1 MVYGVAERRLGA
13 LLFRWRRSQ
22 DEEVQK
28 VNGSLSSMPN
38 VGPVLED
45 LLKRAGV
52 GSPEALRAIGS
63 REAWLRIRGIDP
75 SACLH
80 MLQALEGAVRGVGKK
95 DLPESVKAGLRE
107 FFEERRKGGEGQR
120 FGGGRGDSE

>member
-1 MVYGVAERRLGA
+1 M
-13 LLFRWRRSQ
+13 LFRWRRFQ

-45 LLKRAGV
+45 LLKRAGM

-80 MLQALEGAVRGVGKK
+80 MLQALEGAVRGVPKK
-95 DLPESVKAGLRE
+95 DLPDPIKAGLRE
-107 FFEERRKGGEGQR
+107 FFEECRRGGEG
-120 FGGGRGDSE
+120 

>member
-1 MVYGVAERRLGA
+1 M
-13 LLFRWRRSQ
+13 
-22 DEEVQK
+22 
-28 VNGSLSSMPN
+28 NGSLSSMPN
-38 VGPVLED
+38 IGPALED
-45 LLKRAGV
+45 LLNRAEV
-52 GSPEALRAIGS
+52 ETPEALRAIGS

-80 MLQALEGAVRGVGKK
+80 MLQALEGAVRGIRKK
-95 DLPESVKAGLRE
+95 DLPEAVKAGLRE

>member
-1 MVYGVAERRLGA
+1 M
-13 LLFRWRRSQ
+13 
-22 DEEVQK
+22 
-28 VNGSLSSMPN
+28 NGSLSSMPN

-52 GSPEALRAIGS
+52 ESPEALRAIGS

-80 MLQALEGAVRGVGKK
+80 MLQALEGAVRGVPKK
-95 DLPESVKAGLRE
+95 DLPDPKIGRVRE
-107 FFEERRKGGEGQR
+107 FFEERRKGGEG
-120 FGGGRGDSE
+120 